1 MTVLDPRGV
10 AGTSPDR
17 IIRQSTLGSFDVCHK
32 RVEFDRDP
40 NIGYGTGPH
49 RAFGTAYH
57 AGLEAYYEGMRT
69 GLEGNPLPSRTITE
83 AVGEAFT
90 RESQHISTWEPDWT
104 SANEA
109 VGHVLHLVLEYITK
123 DGGTYWLFDHD
134 VVATEVTLFYPL
146 GDTGWAMKGTLD
158 LVLRNRDTGAHV
170 IVDHK
175 TARRPWKK
183 GKELFKN
190 TNQPAWYTL
199 FWPLVWAE
207 ANGGEV
213 VDTSFWFDVMSHDGR
228 LEHRQAPVTEAQRA
242 AVLEKA
248 SAACRLIDNG
258 GPYLPNT
265 QSFLCSK
272 QWCDHWDRCPF
283 GAAVSNP

>member
-1 MTVLDPRGV
+1 MGAVLDPRGV
-10 AGTSPDR
+10 AGTSSSR
-17 IIRQSTLGSFDVCHK
+17 IIRQSTLGSLDVCHK

-40 NIGYGTGPH
+40 SIPYGTGPH
-49 RAFGTAYH
+49 RVFGTSYH
-57 AGLEAYYEGMRT
+57 AGLEAFYQSHRDGVVT
-69 GLEGNPLPSRTITE
+69 GDESIYGAVTDAFVRESAGITE
-83 AVGEAFT
+83 WG
-90 RESQHISTWEPDWT
+90 PDWE
-104 SANEA
+104 SANECVNHA
-109 VGHVLHLVLEYITK
+109 LALVFDYLSDGHAN
-123 DGGTYWLFDHD
+123 YWLADHD
-134 VVATEVTLFYPL
+134 VLDTEVTLYYPL

-158 LVLRNRDTGAHV
+158 LVLRNRDTGTHV

-175 TARRPWKK
+175 TARKPWRK

-207 ANGGEV
+207 THDGDLPNDVE
-213 VDTSFWFDVMSHDGR
+213 FWFDVMAHDR
-228 LEHRQAPVTEAQRA
+228 SLEHRQAPVTEAQRE
-242 AVLEKA
+242 AVLAKA
-248 SAACRLIDNG
+248 GAACKLIESG